1 MTEFNWSAF
10 DHHSPEW
17 MADPGPRYEDARSR
31 CPVAHSDAHGGF
43 WLVTRYGDVDDVAHD
58 WEHFSSTSGI
68 AIPVALDTRVVPQE
82 ADPPLHGEV
91 RDQITPWFSPGTVAQ
106 MEPLVQDLA
115 HTLLD
120 RVAAESQIDVALDY
134 SIPLASLTMLRLLGF
149 PESTEPSLQHDIDL
163 LLRSRHEPDA
173 LQAAGERFGG
183 TVFAEIAGRR
193 SDGVGSRDDLLDRI
207 LGMTTG
213 DEAVDDATAIS
224 VSMSLI
230 FAGLETS
237 AASIAT
243 SAYELARR
251 PELRQRLL
259 DEPSLLP
266 AAVEELLRFT
276 TPVECIGRTVAGD
289 TTVGSQHLAA
299 GDRVLIA
306 YGSANRDPDVFS
318 DPDELVIDRPNNR
331 HLSFGAGIHRCL
343 GRHLARM
350 ELRVGLGALLG
361 RFPRYEIAGPVVWG
375 FGENR
380 GVRSLPV
387 STDPSAR

>member
-17 MADPGPRYEDARSR
+17 MADPGPRYEDARAR
-31 CPVAHSDAHGGF
+31 CPVAHSDGYGGF
-43 WLVTRYGDVDDVAHD
+43 WLITRYGDVDNVARD
-58 WEHFSSTSGI
+58 WAHFSSASGI

-91 RDQITPWFSPGTVAQ
+91 RDQITPWFSPGAVAQ
-106 MEPLVQDLA
+106 MEPLVRNLA
-115 HTLLD
+115 RELLEGVRTQS
-120 RVAAESQIDVALDY
+120 RVDVAVDY

-149 PESTEPSLQHDIDL
+149 AESTEPSLQHDIDL
-163 LLRSRHEPDA
+163 LLRSRHDPDA
-173 LQAAGERFGG
+173 LQTAGERFGA
-183 TVFAEIAGRR
+183 TVFTEIAGRR
-193 SDGVGSRDDLLDRI
+193 HDGVGSRDDLLDRI
-207 LGMTTG
+207 LGMTKG
-213 DEAVDDATAIS
+213 DGPIDDSTAIS

-251 PELRQRLL
+251 PQLRRRLL

-266 AAVEELLRFT
+266 SAVEELLRFT
-276 TPVECIGRTVAGD
+276 SPVECIGRTVAAD
-289 TTVGSQHLAA
+289 TAVGPQDLAA

-318 DPDELVIDRPNNR
+318 EPDELVLDRPNNR
-331 HLSFGAGIHRCL
+331 HLAFGAGIHRCL

-350 ELRVGLGALLG
+350 ELRVGLGELLE
-361 RFPRYEIAGPVVWG
+361 RFPDYAIAGRVQWG

-380 GVRSLPV
+380 GIRSLPI
-387 STDPSAR
+387 STAPSGP